1 MDIKEPN
8 YNESV
13 IIPLLQKKHTELT
26 NANLVLEANLMVER
40 AKNQFLS
47 ARLVEA
53 QSKIDIGS
61 KKKRKDLPELEG
73 GEF

>member
-8 YNESV
+8 YNENV
-13 IIPLLQKKHTELT
+13 IIPLLQKKYAELT
-26 NANLVLEANLMVER
+26 NSNLVLEANLMVER

-47 ARLVEA
+47 ARLLEM
-53 QSKIDIGS
+53 QSKIDSGS
-61 KKKRKDLPELEG
+61 KKKRKDLSELEG